1 MGVAFGPRSDVERI
15 RATAHGRGRAPARAR
30 RVAPW
35 TGALVGLL
43 TILLLVSLAPP
54 VPPSVAP
61 LTAEH
66 GPLAPPSA
74 RASASPVANFS
85 NSIGRLVTLI
95 AVAGGGILALVWA
108 RVAFSW
114 FSNDISKKVQAKD
127 RARDALIGT
136 LVFTAAI
143 SGLVWGLAQWVV
155 TGV

>member
-15 RATAHGRGRAPARAR
+15 REAGRGGERAR
-30 RVAPW
+30 TRRLLPW
-35 TGALVGLL
+35 AGALVGLL
-43 TILLLVSLAPP
+43 TIVLLVSLAPP
-54 VPPSVAP
+54 GPTPVAP
-61 LTAEH
+61 LAAER
-66 GPLAPPSA
+66 GPVAPPSSSS
-74 RASASPVANFS
+74 SASPVANFS

-155 TGV
+155 TGA